1 MDRRETFDAVILD
14 TVSDWWD
21 ANVGR
26 YASPERLERDMH
38 RLVVMVRNRT
48 REYTTGA
55 QIYSRHVVVH
65 PVAFVRPETVDNL
78 AHIAISK
85 LLEIE
90 AGERCQ

>member
-21 ANVGR
+21 ANAGR
-26 YASPERLERDMH
+26 YASAQRLERDMH
-38 RLVVMVRNRT
+38 RLALMVRNRT
-48 REYTTGA
+48 REYTVGVT
-55 QIYSRHVVVH
+55 IYPHGFKVR
-65 PVAFVRPETVDNL
+65 PIAFVRPETVDNL